1 EKEIDKLTNLSDEQ
15 RTKLKESIAN
25 AQTQDKASEIVDKAR
40 ELNTK
45 IGDLKAKI
53 QEAKDKQNDP
63 IYTKDA
69 QNKKSTFDEAIKA
82 AETALENILKEDL
95 GALDASQIAAKAS
108 EVENEINTLDTA
120 INQLDGKKQ
129 ALRDEINAY
138 SAELIADKQPYLDK
152 IEQLDRVN
160 PNQTQADAILKEA
173 FDAAKDKA
181 KEIVNGLTNLSE
193 ADKNSFNTQLESA
206 NKGTSQSPDSE
217 LNTIIANA
225 KAAD

>member
-1 EKEIDKLTNLSDEQ
+1 
-15 RTKLKESIAN
+15 
-25 AQTQDKASEIVDKAR
+25 
-40 ELNTK
+40 
-45 IGDLKAKI
+45 
-53 QEAKDKQNDP
+53 
-63 IYTKDA
+63 
-69 QNKKSTFDEAIKA
+69 
-82 AETALENILKEDL
+82 ILKEDL

-138 SAELIADKQPYLDK
+138 SSELIADKQSYLDK

-160 PNQTQADAILKEA
+160 PDQTQADAILKEA

-193 ADKNSFNTQLESA
+193 TDKNSFNTQLESA

-225 KAAD
+225 KAADKTKQDA